1 MAMLLDALGVPRQ
14 GLMARLSSQLA
25 SWMLQGKHANQI
37 ITQGSLSGAVA
48 LIPIYPPK
56 KSWLPPGSS
65 LERMPDAASRD
76 LARLSLVALLATW
89 RAGGVAAPVTPELLD
104 PPRDREGRLLTDP
117 EWRRC
122 EVPALL
128 QQWRPDFVLSFG
140 ALDEVFLRTA
150 SNRRTPW
157 SVRVPHVRL
166 KLEADRRPRGI
177 QFPGPGFR
185 NDSSLDPTEV
195 AISFC
200 GGEEITFADLLSAVA
215 DPAGNM
221 PCSSEGAAGIV
232 RLLRMARERSSSS
245 IRPRER
251 PWWELQGQENF
262 FGPWPPK
269 RLPKLQTMWVA
280 VDAADPSRQGRTLDG
295 HVYFWNR
302 ESNETTWT
310 SPWGGRRS
318 QQRVKSRLQEV
329 YGSSSEGPRMMRT
342 SGSRLGRSSA
352 GNQQFPHAR
361 VGLVLEYMNP
371 FGRKLAAPVPQARES
386 RETL

>member
-1 MAMLLDALGVPRQ
+1 
-14 GLMARLSSQLA
+14 
-25 SWMLQGKHANQI
+25 
-37 ITQGSLSGAVA
+37 
-48 LIPIYPPK
+48 
-56 KSWLPPGSS
+56 
-65 LERMPDAASRD
+65 
-76 LARLSLVALLATW
+76 
-89 RAGGVAAPVTPELLD
+89 
-104 PPRDREGRLLTDP
+104 
-117 EWRRC
+117 
-122 EVPALL
+122 
-128 QQWRPDFVLSFG
+128 
-140 ALDEVFLRTA
+140 
-150 SNRRTPW
+150 
-157 SVRVPHVRL
+157 
-166 KLEADRRPRGI
+166 
-177 QFPGPGFR
+177 
-185 NDSSLDPTEV
+185 
-195 AISFC
+195 
-200 GGEEITFADLLSAVA
+200 
-215 DPAGNM
+215 M